1 MSNLKGL
8 GVALVTPFNEDLSID
23 FDSLTKLV
31 EYNIANGTDF
41 LVVLG
46 TTAETATLSKAE
58 QAQVIEHIVKVNN
71 KRLPLVLGIGG
82 NNTLAVKEQIEST
95 DLSDFEGVLSVSPY
109 YNKPNQ
115 EGIYQHY
122 KMLAS
127 TGKNII
133 IYNVPGRTGQNI
145 DAATTLR
152 LAKDFPNLF
161 MIKEASPN
169 ISQYFD
175 ILRKKTAGFSLVS
188 GDDEFTLPVTLAG
201 GDGVISV
208 IGQAYPKLFSDM
220 IKLAK
225 ESKVKEAY
233 AIHNQLV
240 ELIRLIFAEGNPC
253 GVKTVLAEMGIIKN
267 HLRLPLI
274 KASENLQDRIK
285 EFMLLKFLFFLPLFF
300 ITNGKCLAQ
309 EQQGQEVTEQ
319 EIKETQETLTIEPKQ
334 DSVNLIERL
343 KFRPK
348 ELYIPTGLMALGLI
362 SEGKTK
368 QEVHQWRNKQIP
380 HFRNKFDDYL
390 QFAPHVAVYGF
401 ELMGMKP
408 KTDWKNR
415 IAIHAKGHII
425 TLGLAHLMKTLIN
438 NERPNG
444 ARMSFPSGHTAYAF
458 SGATILAMEYKD
470 EHPWVPYAAYGS
482 AGVVGIMR
490 IANNRHYVSDV
501 LFGAGLGI
509 LSMKLAYWTHK
520 YKWNKPKKEKKDP
533 FLGVVY

>member
-145 DAATTLR
+145 DVATTLR

-240 ELIRLIFAEGNPC
+240 EIIRLIFAEGNPC

-285 EFMLLKFLFFLPLFF
+285 
-300 ITNGKCLAQ
+300 
-309 EQQGQEVTEQ
+309 TEM
-319 EIKETQETLTIEPKQ
+319 K
-334 DSVNLIERL
+334 NL
-343 KFRPK
+343 
-348 ELYIPTGLMALGLI
+348 
-362 SEGKTK
+362 
-368 QEVHQWRNKQIP
+368 
-380 HFRNKFDDYL
+380 
-390 QFAPHVAVYGF
+390 
-401 ELMGMKP
+401 
-408 KTDWKNR
+408 
-415 IAIHAKGHII
+415 
-425 TLGLAHLMKTLIN
+425 
-438 NERPNG
+438 
-444 ARMSFPSGHTAYAF
+444 
-458 SGATILAMEYKD
+458 
-470 EHPWVPYAAYGS
+470 
-482 AGVVGIMR
+482 
-490 IANNRHYVSDV
+490 
-501 LFGAGLGI
+501 
-509 LSMKLAYWTHK
+509 
-520 YKWNKPKKEKKDP
+520 
-533 FLGVVY
+533 

>member
-46 TTAETATLSKAE
+46 TTAETTTLSKAE

-145 DAATTLR
+145 DAVTTLR

-175 ILRKKTAGFSLVS
+175 ILRKKPAGFSLVS

-240 ELIRLIFAEGNPC
+240 EIIRLIFAEGNPC

-285 EFMLLKFLFFLPLFF
+285 
-300 ITNGKCLAQ
+300 
-309 EQQGQEVTEQ
+309 TEM
-319 EIKETQETLTIEPKQ
+319 K
-334 DSVNLIERL
+334 NL
-343 KFRPK
+343 
-348 ELYIPTGLMALGLI
+348 
-362 SEGKTK
+362 
-368 QEVHQWRNKQIP
+368 
-380 HFRNKFDDYL
+380 
-390 QFAPHVAVYGF
+390 
-401 ELMGMKP
+401 
-408 KTDWKNR
+408 
-415 IAIHAKGHII
+415 
-425 TLGLAHLMKTLIN
+425 
-438 NERPNG
+438 
-444 ARMSFPSGHTAYAF
+444 
-458 SGATILAMEYKD
+458 
-470 EHPWVPYAAYGS
+470 
-482 AGVVGIMR
+482 
-490 IANNRHYVSDV
+490 
-501 LFGAGLGI
+501 
-509 LSMKLAYWTHK
+509 
-520 YKWNKPKKEKKDP
+520 
-533 FLGVVY
+533 